1 MARSLSTQEEVRRA
15 DEIMPT
21 RGTMVIEKL
30 LKILAWQIGIILF
43 LLAYLA
49 FARPQPGRFQFVAL
63 RSGEVVLY
71 DTATGRALYQ
81 KPEIVPADSQQGEGG
96 AAPEEEA
103 PGGK

>member
-1 MARSLSTQEEVRRA
+1 M
-15 DEIMPT
+15 
-21 RGTMVIEKL
+21 IEKL

-81 KPEIVPADSQQGEGG
+81 KPEIVPADGQQGEGES
-96 AAPEEEA
+96 P
-103 PGGK
+103 PPP